1 MSGQKSRCDAGNS
14 GAEAHPCRSTDIHR
28 SGSQGMIASAE
39 RVGGEPRIDP
49 VAKHIRGMF
58 DAYGEAWG
66 YQWRFNFGRSVRIE
80 VPCLLGKFVSEGF
93 AATDG
98 RNKPRRYPEVFLG
111 LGYKF
116 SMALKR
122 ASERDREMAF
132 AHYVLENVH
141 VTRKAAALNIE
152 RSTYYQRL
160 DAMRAAMVHAV
171 LGEDVDV
178 SIWTNEP

>member
-1 MSGQKSRCDAGNS
+1 MINS
-14 GAEAHPCRSTDIHR
+14 SVYQRTPAP
-28 SGSQGMIASAE
+28 SAAVAQDP
-39 RVGGEPRIDP
+39 RVDP

-66 YQWRFNFGRSVRIE
+66 YQWRFNFGRAVRID

-98 RNKPRRYPEVFLG
+98 KYKPRSYPEVFLG
-111 LGYKF
+111 MGHKF
-116 SMALKR
+116 SMALHR
-122 ASERDREMAF
+122 FGTEREREIAF
-132 AHYVLENVH
+132 AHYVLEHVH

-160 DAMRAAMVHAV
+160 DSMRASLLSSV
-171 LGEDVDV
+171 LGESVDV
-178 SIWTNEP
+178 SI